1 MITEE
6 KDKTYSTI
14 FLILSCLIV
23 LYGFGSANNVNPIP
37 NGSVIDY
44 LYFLVKSY
52 FDFIMIGYVFI
63 CLQIAGYYELKY
75 KQDYFTLSLLIISLT
90 PFSLLFIKFNNS
102 KND

>member
-37 NGSVIDY
+37 NGSVMDY

-52 FDFIMIGYVFI
+52 FDFIMTVFLSNCKRSI
-63 CLQIAGYYELKY
+63 CSNK
-75 KQDYFTLSLLIISLT
+75 KS
-90 PFSLLFIKFNNS
+90 
-102 KND
+102 